1 MEKKEAGRHVGKY
14 EIISRIGQGGMGT
27 VFKARHP
34 TLGRN
39 VLLKRLSVRGGPQ
52 YTERFKREATLLMD
66 LKHDAIV
73 QVYDHFREGS
83 SWYIVEEFVD
93 GMSLDDLIRR
103 ERYLSDDAA
112 LLVLHEVARALKHA
126 HDKGIVHRDIKPAN
140 VLLSHRGEVKLV
152 DFGIATQVDAPEDG
166 LTRDGMTLG
175 TPAYIPPEQIG
186 DARNVDKRADIY
198 SLGVL
203 LYEALTGKTPFPGA
217 FNAETIN
224 LIRKGRYTAPA
235 RLNPKISAL
244 ARRLVRRS
252 VRPRPRRRFQD
263 LQPVIRLT
271 GRAIR
276 RRLGVREP
284 GEIREALRKV
294 VKGEGLGDAKRPRR
308 AALGWALGAL
318 LVLAAA
324 GAAAFWATRNGIAQE
339 LLLADRYGAL
349 QAVVRVPAGYKEPAD
364 IAASAVLYREQGGEL
379 VKHAVLSLGVVSG
392 SLESAR
398 LYVTPGRYRLKV
410 SADGEITWASFAV
423 DPRTEQRK
431 SLDTIAGRRVEV
443 DLAADRS
450 LPVAVRTT
458 VRDSRTGADLTAG
471 TSVLVAGGAGW
482 APLPA
487 ELRSGTA
494 YQLRVERPGY
504 QPQVYNLLIRPTESR
519 LSLDVALAPMPGML
533 SIVSRPRGVTLSLD
547 RPEPGR
553 PAAGRSARRIG
564 DGETD
569 LALEPGDYRLT
580 ARRWGQTA
588 SLALTVAA
596 ERTTRATVA
605 LEGQALALRV
615 LP

>member
-140 VLLSHRGEVKLV
+140 VLLSHKGEVKLV

-235 RLNPKISAL
+235 RLNPKISGL

-252 VRPRPRRRFQD
+252 IRPRPRRRFQD

-308 AALGWALGAL
+308 AALLALGAL
-318 LVLAAA
+318 LALAAA
-324 GAAAFWATRNGIAQE
+324 GAAAFRATRSGIAQE

-349 QAVVRVPAGYKEPAD
+349 QAVVRVPAGYKDAAEV
-364 IAASAVLYREQGGEL
+364 AASAVLYREQGGEL
-379 VKHAVLSLGVVSG
+379 VKHAVLSFGAAAG
-392 SLESAR
+392 TLESAR
-398 LYVTPGRYRLKV
+398 IYVTPGRYRLKV
-410 SADGEITWASFAV
+410 SADGEVTWASFAV

-450 LPVAVRTT
+450 LPVAVRAT

-471 TSVLVAGGAGW
+471 TSILVAGGAGW

-494 YQLRVERPGY
+494 YQLRFERQGY
-504 QPQVYNLLIRPTESR
+504 QPQVYALLLRPNESR
-519 LSLDVALAPMPGML
+519 LTLDVALVPMPGML
-533 SIVSRPRGVTLSLD
+533 SIVSRPRGVALSLD
-547 RPEPGR
+547 Q
-553 PAAGRSARRIG
+553 PAADRSGRKIG

-569 LALEPGDYRLT
+569 LALEPGDYRLI
-580 ARRWGQTA
+580 ARRWGQSA
-588 SLALTVAA
+588 SLALTIAA

-605 LEGQALALRV
+605 LEGQTLALRV
-615 LP
+615 QP